1 MPVFTRVSTATRA
14 CGSSL
19 MMASSTASEI
29 WSAILSGW
37 PSDTDSDVKMEY
49 SLIAWVAPWLRGLR
63 SERIVRV
70 HEAARL
76 DLKTIALGQEL
87 DLQQSEA
94 GALRPAGQFFFIEA
108 EPLVAAAFPCPGL
121 VVPAQFSDHQHAA
134 AAQPAR
140 GGDKTVCRCRQ
151 MVQHHVQY

>member
-49 SLIAWVAPWLRGLR
+49 SLIALVAPWLRGLR
-63 SERIVRV
+63 IECIVRV
-70 HEAARL
+70 HKAARL
-76 DLKTIALGQEL
+76 DLKTIALGQAL
-87 DLQQSEA
+87 DLQQSDA
-94 GALRPAGQFFFIEA
+94 GALRPAVQFFFFKSQ
-108 EPLVAAAFPCPGL
+108 PLIATACPRPGL
-121 VVPAQFSDHQHAA
+121 VVPAQLGAHQHPAT
-134 AAQPAR
+134 AQPAR
-140 GGDKTVCRCRQ
+140 S
-151 MVQHHVQY
+151 